1 MTNFGKTSYHKQFM
15 ESTYDRDALAQDY
28 KGNILH
34 RVEGHVYVVRTFF
47 GKYKIKKGRL
57 SFRWPFQQ
65 VKLVKNVE
73 TSGIITFDDPIT
85 TNDGIDATQG
95 QPINY
100 LYEVVDKDKYYKNV
114 FEKTTDL
121 VQNVNIELKDII
133 GDIINSAILEDVRH
147 NFSIERYYER
157 DSEGNPVEKLRTPD
171 WLKKTKDSQGNLTSN
186 PNPIYEETLRKLK
199 DIEEKYGIRINSIK
213 TIDFNEPTQIREARE
228 AAEAAKHKEDEA
240 ERLRNIKREDNKV
253 EAEKEA
259 LKVKETLEKVKEF
272 AESNHLS
279 DDERQQLMIRVI
291 TPNASYTNTNFDMG
305 AAASVLGNSQ
315 AQTSALQQ
323 MVSQQA
329 ATIQT
334 LTQQIATM
342 NAAIESMKAALHS
355 QPTAQQQTVAQPTAQ
370 PSAQA
375 QQAPSQAQQ
384 ATAQAQQAT
393 AQAQKATAQ
402 AQQSTAQAQQD
413 SNNVVDDQKGQ
424 TSAVDSSLNNKKVIR
439 ITSANRVPKKSR
451 TDRRG
456 GARRGRTQTPRRQHS
471 HNLNPNAGN
480 GMSRR

>member
-1 MTNFGKTSYHKQFM
+1 MANSGKTSYHKQFM
-15 ESTYDRDALAQDY
+15 ESTYDRDALVQDY
-28 KGNILH
+28 EGNILE

-73 TSGIITFDDPIT
+73 TSGVITFDDGIMT
-85 TNDGIDATQG
+85 SDGLNATQG
-95 QPINY
+95 QPIKY
-100 LYEVVDKDKYYKNV
+100 QYEVVNKTNFYQNV
-114 FEKTTDL
+114 FEQIDL
-121 VQNVNIELKDII
+121 VQNVNDRMKDII
-133 GDIINSAILEDVRH
+133 GGIVNSAILEDVRH
-147 NFSIERYYER
+147 NFSIERYYERDSRGNILR

-171 WLKKTKDSQGNLTSN
+171 WLKKTKDSQGNLTSD
-186 PNPIYEETLRKLK
+186 PNPIYDETFRKLK
-199 DIEEKYGIRINSIK
+199 DIEDKYGIKIKSIL
-213 TIDFNEPTQIREARE
+213 TIDFNEPTQIKEARE
-228 AAEAAKHKEDEA
+228 AAKAAKYKEEEA
-240 ERLRNIKREDNKV
+240 DTLRNITREDNKV
-253 EAEKEA
+253 EAEKES

-375 QQAPSQAQQ
+375 QQ
-384 ATAQAQQAT
+384 
-393 AQAQKATAQ
+393 
-402 AQQSTAQAQQD
+402 D
-413 SNNVVDDQKGQ
+413 SNNVVDGQKGQ

>member
-1 MTNFGKTSYHKQFM
+1 MTNSGKTSYHKQFM
-15 ESTYDRDALAQDY
+15 ESTYDQNALAQDY

-47 GKYKIKKGRL
+47 GKYNIKKGRL

-121 VQNVNIELKDII
+121 VQNVNIDLKDII

-147 NFSIERYYER
+147 NFSIERYYGR

-171 WLKKTKDSQGNLTSN
+171 WLEKTKDSQGNLTSN
-186 PNPIYEETLRKLK
+186 PNPIYAETLRKLK

-240 ERLRNIKREDNKV
+240 ERLRNIKR
-253 EAEKEA
+253 
-259 LKVKETLEKVKEF
+259 LKLKKKLLKLK
-272 AESNHLS
+272 
-279 DDERQQLMIRVI
+279 QL
-291 TPNASYTNTNFDMG
+291 
-305 AAASVLGNSQ
+305 L
-315 AQTSALQQ
+315 
-323 MVSQQA
+323 
-329 ATIQT
+329 
-334 LTQQIATM
+334 
-342 NAAIESMKAALHS
+342 
-355 QPTAQQQTVAQPTAQ
+355 
-370 PSAQA
+370 
-375 QQAPSQAQQ
+375 
-384 ATAQAQQAT
+384 
-393 AQAQKATAQ
+393 
-402 AQQSTAQAQQD
+402 
-413 SNNVVDDQKGQ
+413 
-424 TSAVDSSLNNKKVIR
+424 KK
-439 ITSANRVPKKSR
+439 
-451 TDRRG
+451 
-456 GARRGRTQTPRRQHS
+456 
-471 HNLNPNAGN
+471 
-480 GMSRR
+480 

>member
-1 MTNFGKTSYHKQFM
+1 MANSGKTSYHEQFIQ
-15 ESTYDRDALAQDY
+15 STYDRDVLAQDY

-73 TSGIITFDDPIT
+73 TSGVIKFDDPIT

-121 VQNVNIELKDII
+121 VQNVNINIKDII

-147 NFSIERYYER
+147 NFSIERYYERDSQGNILR

-186 PNPIYEETLRKLK
+186 PNPIYAETLRKLK
-199 DIEEKYGIRINSIK
+199 DIEEEYGIRIKSIK

-253 EAEKEA
+253 EAEKKA
-259 LKVKETLEKVKEF
+259 LEVKATLEKVKEF

-342 NAAIESMKAALHS
+342 NAAIESMKAALYS
-355 QPTAQQQTVAQPTAQ
+355 QPVAQQTTAQ
-370 PSAQA
+370 PSA
-375 QQAPSQAQQ
+375 QAQQ
-384 ATAQAQQAT
+384 ATAQAQQAPVQPT
-393 AQAQKATAQ
+393 APVRTA
-402 AQQSTAQAQQD
+402 
-413 SNNVVDDQKGQ
+413 
-424 TSAVDSSLNNKKVIR
+424 KKVT
-439 ITSANRVPKKSR
+439 ITSANRVPKNAK
-451 TDRRG
+451 TDKKNG
-456 GARRGRTQTPRRQHS
+456 VKGNVPTPRKHS
-471 HNLNPNAGN
+471 HNQQSNEH
-480 GMSRR
+480 GMTRR